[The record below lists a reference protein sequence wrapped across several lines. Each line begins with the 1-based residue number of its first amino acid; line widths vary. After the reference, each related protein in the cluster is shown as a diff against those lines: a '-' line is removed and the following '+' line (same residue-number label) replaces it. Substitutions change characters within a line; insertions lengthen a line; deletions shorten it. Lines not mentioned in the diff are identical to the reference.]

1 MFNSLAIIALVVA
14 LVFWWVKKPQWSHA
28 EVSRIGSDD
37 RSHAAATELAADMP
51 HGFRGDIEGLRALAV
66 LTVLLYHGNLGP
78 FHGGYIGV
86 DVFFVLSGFLI
97 TSLLMKD
104 LLLHGAGSL
113 PRFWARRARRLLPAS
128 CLVLLATL
136 VAARFMLDP
145 LSQRDLGHDAL
156 AASAFMV
163 NVVFAHRQSD
173 YLAAQLAP
181 SPLLHFW
188 SLALEEQF
196 YILWPFVLLLVTG
209 VRRRIR
215 LVALSTIGLLWIA
228 SLAACI
234 WLTPRQQPW
243 AFFSLPTRAWELLSG
258 AGLALVGGAL
268 LKIPGVLRAVA
279 AWLGLGAVVFVAL
292 EFNDRTRFPGY
303 SALLPVFATVLV
315 VIGSSAATRGG
326 PGALLRLRPL
336 MWIGQRSYA
345 IYLWH
350 WPALVLCRAQFGPL
364 SAWQRAAVLVGC
376 VVMADVSYRI
386 VENPVR
392 RSVWMGAFARRG
404 LLLGATL
411 GLTAAGAAALT
422 LIFEPSLHGGG
433 QVASA
438 VLVTPGVNA
447 QPATSTS
454 LPPVGSADPNSVVPN
469 GAGVG
474 GITTTAGSASAS
486 TTTIAPATG
495 TPNVEVR
502 ALLAANADTLRQG
515 VLTQSVPSNLRP
527 SLGAARNDKPSIYD
541 NGCILDVGKNDLKQC
556 VYGSPQST
564 VVVALFGDSHAAQ
577 WFPALD
583 KIATDNK
590 WRLEIFTKKGCPTA
604 DIPVSDQT
612 RNSECGPW
620 RDHVAARLAE
630 IKPHLI
636 IISAYRYKA
645 AGSSLGRDPDQV
657 WSEGLEKTM
666 TVIRPLADRVL
677 VLGDT
682 PTPLSDV
689 PSCVAAHLRSV
700 SQCMSSR
707 AEAVKPN
714 RLAVELAVA
723 KAHHADFA
731 ATSDWLCTQTQ
742 CPVVIGDL
750 LVYRDNS
757 HITTAASSWLTP
769 YLAAV
774 LKPLLAS

>member
-1 MFNSLAIIALVVA
+1 LAIIALVLA
-14 LVFWWVKKPQWSHA
+14 LAVWLAKKPQWSHD
-28 EVSRIGSDD
+28 EVPGDAFGD
-37 RSHAAATELAADMP
+37 RSQSGSVELASDMP

-78 FHGGYIGV
+78 FHGGYVGV

-104 LLLHGAGSL
+104 LLLHGAPSL

-128 CLVLLATL
+128 CLVMLVTL
-136 VAARFMLDP
+136 IAARSMLDP
-145 LSQRDLGHDAL
+145 LSQRDLAHDAL

-163 NVVFAHRQSD
+163 NNVFAHRQSD
-173 YLAAQLAP
+173 YLASQLAP

-196 YILWPFVLLLVTG
+196 YIVWPFILLIVTG

-215 LVALSTIGLLWIA
+215 LVALSTVGVLWLT
-228 SLAACI
+228 SLIACI

-258 AGLALVGGAL
+258 AGLALIGTAL
-268 LKIPGVLRAVA
+268 LKIPSLVRAII
-279 AWLGLGAVVFVAL
+279 AWVGLGGVVL
-292 EFNDRTRFPGY
+292 ITLSFNDRTHFPGY
-303 SALLPVFATVLV
+303 SAILPVLATVAIV
-315 VIGSSAATRGG
+315 AGSNAVTRFG
-326 PGALLRLRPL
+326 PGGLLSWRPL

-350 WPALVLCRAQFGPL
+350 WPALVLCRAKFGPL
-364 SAWQRAAVLVGC
+364 SAWQSAAVLVGS
-376 VVMADVSYRI
+376 VVMADLSYRF

-392 RSVWMGAFARRG
+392 RSTWMGAFSRRG

-422 LIFEPSLHGGG
+422 LTFEPSLSGGSS
-433 QVASA
+433 VAAA
-438 VLVTPGVNA
+438 VLVTTGGGDPTTTTTTNPSA
-447 QPATSTS
+447 AS
-454 LPPVGSADPNSVVPN
+454 LPVPGGTAVTAVPVGP
-469 GAGVG
+469 
-474 GITTTAGSASAS
+474 T
-486 TTTIAPATG
+486 TTTIASATDV
-495 TPNVEVR
+495 PNPQVQ
-502 ALLAANADTLRQG
+502 ALLAANANTLSQG

-527 SLGAARNDKPSIYD
+527 SLGAARNDKPSIYN
-541 NGCILDVGKNDLKQC
+541 NGCILDVGKNVLKQC
-556 VYGSPQST
+556 VYGNAQSS
-564 VVVALFGDSHAAQ
+564 VVVVLFGDSHAAQ
-577 WFPALD
+577 WFPALE
-583 KIATDNK
+583 KIATDNN

-604 DIPVSDQT
+604 DIPVFDQT
-612 RNSECGPW
+612 RNSECAPW
-620 RDHVAARLAE
+620 RAHVAARLAE

-636 IISAYRYKA
+636 IISAYRYQA
-645 AGSSLGRDPDQV
+645 AGASIGRDPDQV
-657 WSEGLEKTM
+657 WSEGLDRTM
-666 TVIRPLADRVL
+666 SVIRPLADRVL

-682 PTPLSDV
+682 PTPLNDV
-689 PSCVAAHLRSV
+689 PSCVASHLHNV
-700 SQCMSSR
+700 GQCMATR
-707 AEAVKPN
+707 AEAVRPG

-731 ATSDWLCTQTQ
+731 TTSDWLCTPSK

-774 LKPLLAS
+774 LKPLVAN